1 MRKEASLEQWKELYE
16 VTLNLKA
23 LEPWNYFGSEDLV
36 AIALQGEEEPVFMS
50 IMGMMGSCYG
60 ISMYEGMEGFCDFD
74 MVARAGGEDGL
85 PVPYAMMEQS
95 CITWYVGDREE
106 VPEDQRKVIKKLE
119 LGFRGKGQWQYFYSF
134 AKGYM
139 PFTPDA
145 REVSVLTEAFK
156 GLFMATRAVKEKRI
170 SVDFEHGEILWR
182 VYNAETEEWKMFAGP
197 LPPYERNYPEIEL
210 EDQDL
215 KLELKAQPRNSQEL
229 ALDIAYMKTG
239 IRDEEY
245 DRPVCP
251 RLLVVLDWKAD
262 MILRMD
268 MMKPDDDEIG
278 MVLDFFVTYVM
289 TAGLVKKVRARNPW
303 VFAALSEICD
313 YCGIELKKDRLGK
326 VDRILEEMAGM
337 MG

>member
-1 MRKEASLEQWKELYE
+1 M
-16 VTLNLKA
+16 
-23 LEPWNYFGSEDLV
+23 
-36 AIALQGEEEPVFMS
+36 
-50 IMGMMGSCYG
+50 
-60 ISMYEGMEGFCDFD
+60 
-74 MVARAGGEDGL
+74 
-85 PVPYAMMEQS
+85 
-95 CITWYVGDREE
+95 
-106 VPEDQRKVIKKLE
+106 
-119 LGFRGKGQWQYFYSF
+119 
-134 AKGYM
+134 
-139 PFTPDA
+139 
-145 REVSVLTEAFK
+145 
-156 GLFMATRAVKEKRI
+156 
-170 SVDFEHGEILWR
+170 
-182 VYNAETEEWKMFAGP
+182 
-197 LPPYERNYPEIEL
+197 
-210 EDQDL
+210 

-229 ALDIAYMKTG
+229 AVDIAYMKTG

-289 TAGLVKKVRARNPW
+289 TAGRVKKVRARNPW